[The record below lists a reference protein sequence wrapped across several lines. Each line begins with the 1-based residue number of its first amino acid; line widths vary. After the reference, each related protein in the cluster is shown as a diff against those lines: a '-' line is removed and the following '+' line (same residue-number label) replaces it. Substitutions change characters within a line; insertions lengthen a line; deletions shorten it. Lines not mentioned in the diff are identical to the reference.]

1 MKKSTKTSLFI
12 LAFVLLAFIAT
23 YFTGRSYFEDRFYFN
38 TSVGAVDVSSMTI
51 DEARSALLEDQ
62 LLKSE
67 LFFTENSEELG
78 SLPLSD
84 FSTVSNIDTVIND
97 SFEDQHNKSWLLSLA
112 GSTELNGSLSENLEV
127 DIQKLQESLAGIGI
141 DNSTREASQN
151 AAIQYQE
158 EGGYVVVEEVQ
169 GNQID
174 FDKIKELIQQ
184 DTTIELSQAYT
195 QADVHSD
202 NESLNQAAEQAN
214 QMLQTNITLTIEDNE
229 VAIPEKEIS
238 QWIQLDQSNDIIINK
253 EEIYDYLGELNLEYA
268 TYAKDRTLQSTYS
281 GEVTVPKKI
290 LGWHI
295 NREAETEQLAAELK
309 AGQDVTRD
317 PAVEGNNYGIGL
329 GFGPDY
335 VEVDISKQKL
345 MIYLDNK
352 KVFETDVITGRPG
365 SETPVGASYVW
376 YKDTHQTLMGF
387 NVHTGENYET
397 PVAYWVAV
405 TDDNLIGLHD
415 ASWQYDFGGDSYL
428 SHGSLGCINI
438 NPAVMSQVYNHVY
451 EGMPVAIF

>member
-1 MKKSTKTSLFI
+1 MKKSTKTSIFI
-12 LAFVLLAFIAT
+12 LIFILLAFITT
-23 YFTGRSYFEDRFYFN
+23 YFIGQSYFNDRFYLN
-38 TSVGAVDVSSMTI
+38 TSVGTVDVSSMTVE
-51 DEARSALLEDQ
+51 EAQSTLEDN
-62 LLKSE
+62 LLQSE
-67 LFFTENSEELG
+67 LLFTENKEELG
-78 SLPLSD
+78 RIPLGK
-84 FSTVSNIDTVIND
+84 FSTVSNVDIIIND
-97 SFEDQHNKSWLLSLA
+97 SFQDQQKNNWLTSVASSTRLNSSL
-112 GSTELNGSLSENLEV
+112 NENLE
-127 DIQKLQESLAGIGI
+127 INNQKLQEALEDIGI
-141 DNSTREASQN
+141 DNNKREASKN
-151 AAIQYQE
+151 ATMQYQE
-158 EGGYVVVEEVQ
+158 GEGYVVVEEVQ
-169 GNQID
+169 GTQIN

-184 DTTIELSQAYT
+184 DTTIELSQAYISADILSDDEGLSQAVN
-195 QADVHSD
+195 QAD
-202 NESLNQAAEQAN
+202 QI
-214 QMLQTNITLTIEDNE
+214 LQTKITLTIEDNE
-229 VAIPEKEIS
+229 VTIPEKEIS
-238 QWIQLDQSNDIIINK
+238 QWIQLNDLNGITLNQD
-253 EEIYDYLGELNLEYA
+253 EIYDYLGELNLEYA

-295 NREAETEQLAAELK
+295 NREAETEQIINELK

-317 PAVEGNNYGIGL
+317 PIIEGNNYGIGL
-329 GFGPDY
+329 DFGPDY

-345 MIYLDNK
+345 MIYLDNQ

-397 PVAYWVAV
+397 PVNYWVAV

-415 ASWQYDFGGDSYL
+415 ASWQYDFGGDSHL

-438 NPAVMSQVYNHVY
+438 NPSVMSQVYNNVY

>member
-1 MKKSTKTSLFI
+1 MKKSTKTSIFI
-12 LAFVLLAFIAT
+12 LIFILLAFATT
-23 YFTGRSYFEDRFYFN
+23 YFLGRSYFDDRFYLN
-38 TSVGAVDVSSMTI
+38 TSVGAVDVSSMTR
-51 DEARSALLEDQ
+51 DEARSALEDELIQ
-62 LLKSE
+62 SE
-67 LFFTENSEELG
+67 LSFIENNEDLG
-78 SLPLSD
+78 NISLGE
-84 FSTVSNIDTVIND
+84 FSTVSNIEAVINE
-97 SFEDQHNKSWLLSLA
+97 SFEDQHNNNWLTSFT
-112 GSTELNGSLSENLEV
+112 GSKKLNGSLSENLEI
-127 DIQKLQESLAGIGI
+127 DMQKLQEALAGIGI

-151 AAIQYQE
+151 ATIQYQE
-158 EGGYVVVEEVQ
+158 EGGYAIVEEVQ

-174 FDKIKELIQQ
+174 FDKTKELIQQ

-195 QADVHSD
+195 QADILSD
-202 NESLNQAAEQAN
+202 DESLNQAVDQAN
-214 QMLQTNITLTIEDNE
+214 QMLQTKITLTIEDDE
-229 VAIPEKEIS
+229 VTIPEKEIS
-238 QWIQLDQSNDIIINK
+238 QWIQLDESNDIIINQ

-295 NREAETEQLAAELK
+295 NREAEVEQLAEELK
-309 AGQDVTRD
+309 AGQEVTRD
-317 PAVEGNNYGIGL
+317 PIVEGNNYGIGL

-345 MIYLDNK
+345 MIYLDNE

-376 YKDTHQTLMGF
+376 YKDTQQTLIGL
-387 NVHTGENYET
+387 NVHTEKNYET
-397 PVAYWVAV
+397 PVSYWVAV

-438 NPAVMSQVYNHVY
+438 SPAVMSQVYNHVY